1 LTASHYVYIVEHM
14 GETASGRKIAK
25 FTRREA
31 CTAIRI
37 LACIA
42 LLAAF
47 LWGSSLLVL
56 GGQAVIAMVTV
67 FSILAAYELTIREV
81 SQGWVLACVLFIQ
94 GSLGGGYLVW
104 LHFQPPAPTGPLI
117 AANDPSPPLGCKEVP
132 GPHDLLMAFGSDR
145 VIGKGPGPFSPL
157 MVDDCV
163 VLSLGR
169 KGNGL
174 MLRAFGYDFN
184 NDIAFRVMDN
194 VYEPSMPLQLRA
206 LRPDRS
212 TFVLL
217 DRFDKEV
224 LYVRYLNPHAVRIR
238 GRFLCGERP
247 QAIVHDDTI
256 LMGGVRINGVFVG
269 QRPTTGHV
277 CAHVAAGA
285 YGIALLGHK

>member
-1 LTASHYVYIVEHM
+1 MRETGSGWKIV
-14 GETASGRKIAK
+14 R
-25 FTRREA
+25 FVRRETP
-31 CTAIRI
+31 TAIRI

-42 LLAAF
+42 LLTAF

-56 GGQAVIAMVTV
+56 RGQAVIAVVTV

-94 GSLGGGYLVW
+94 GSIGGGYLVW
-104 LHFQPPAPTGPLI
+104 LYFQPPEPTGPLI
-117 AANDPSPPLGCKEVP
+117 AANDPPPPLGCNEVP
-132 GPHDLLMAFGSDR
+132 GPHDLLMAFGTDR

-157 MVDDCV
+157 VVDDCV

-169 KGNGL
+169 KGSGL

-184 NDIAFRVMDN
+184 SDIAFRVMDN

-212 TFVLL
+212 TFMLL

-224 LYVRYLNPHAVRIR
+224 LYVRYLNLHAVRIR
-238 GRFLCGERP
+238 GRFLCGEQP

-256 LMGGVRINGVFVG
+256 LMGGVRISGVFVG
-269 QRPTTGHV
+269 QTPTRGHV

-285 YGIALLGHK
+285 YGIALLGRK